1 MLNHSLLV
9 TVFVV
14 ALLPALGLVFIPLF
28 PTFWYLMGVTLLFAF
43 VDGFIHLTSAHLV
56 ILGGI
61 FAASLAVD
69 WSAGFLGARFGGAA
83 WKSLLYGAI
92 GGGIGFLLMPPLGA
106 FLGLFL
112 GVLVGELQRMRS
124 TREALKAASGA
135 FLGTIAG
142 IALNAVLVL
151 AFILCFIA
159 FAL

>member
-1 MLNHSLLV
+1 MNHPLLV
-9 TVFVV
+9 AVFAV

-28 PTFWYLMGVTLLFAF
+28 PTFWYLLGVAALFAF
-43 VDGFIHLTSAHLV
+43 VDGFIHLTFTHLA
-56 ILGGI
+56 ILGSI

-92 GGGIGFLLMPPLGA
+92 GGGIGFLLIPPLGA

-112 GVLVGELQRMRS
+112 GVLIGELQRMRS
-124 TREALKAASGA
+124 TREALKAAGGA
-135 FLGTIAG
+135 LLGTIAG
-142 IALNAVLVL
+142 IALNAVLAL

>member
-9 TVFVV
+9 AVFAV

-28 PTFWYLMGVTLLFAF
+28 PTFWYLLGVSALFAF
-43 VDGFIHLTSAHLV
+43 VDGFVHLTLAHLA

-61 FAASLAVD
+61 FAASVAVD

-92 GGGIGFLLMPPLGA
+92 GGGIGFLLIPPLGA
-106 FLGLFL
+106 FLGLFF
-112 GVLVGELQRMRS
+112 GVLLGELQRMRGA
-124 TREALKAASGA
+124 REALKAASSA
-135 FLGTIAG
+135 LLGTLAG
-142 IALNAVLVL
+142 IALNAVLAL
-151 AFILCFIA
+151 AFILCFIT